1 MHEKFMS
8 RALELAQNGFVSP
21 NPRVGAVLVKDDNI
35 IAEGYHKKF
44 GEAHAEIELFNSLPD
59 DFDYTR
65 TALYVTLEPCSHYGK
80 TPPCAKKI
88 VELGIKT
95 VYVACLDPNPLVAG
109 RGIQI
114 LKDDGIDVSVGILE
128 EEAKIVNETFFK
140 FITTKRPFVLL
151 KSAMSLDGKIC
162 TNTGESQWISS
173 EESRREVHFLRSRM
187 TAIMVGINT
196 VLVDDPMLNAR
207 IENGRNPI
215 RIILDSS
222 LRTPLSSKIV
232 QTSKEI
238 TTIIVTVEKDKDKY
252 TPYTDNNI
260 EIICVN
266 DNTEL
271 SSIELSSIK
280 LSSIDLSSLMDIL
293 AKKNIDSILIEG
305 GAELSYSALESKIVD
320 KVQLYYAP
328 IIIGGKESKSF
339 ICGKGIDKLDEAFR
353 VKSYTVRSIGKDF
366 VVEGYIDN

>member
-1 MHEKFMS
+1 MS
-8 RALELAQNGFVSP
+8 RALELAQKGFVSP

-44 GEAHAEIELFNSLPD
+44 GEAHAEIDLFNSLPD
-59 DFDYTR
+59 DFDYTG
-65 TALYVTLEPCSHYGK
+65 TTLYVTLEPCSHYGK

-128 EEAKIVNETFFK
+128 EEAKIINETFFK

-207 IENGRNPI
+207 IENGRNPV

-222 LRTPLSSKIV
+222 LRTPISSKIV
-232 QTSKEI
+232 QTAKEI
-238 TTIIVTVEKDKDKY
+238 ATIIVTVEKDKDKY
-252 TPYTDNNI
+252 TPYTDNDI
-260 EIICVN
+260 EIICMEN
-266 DNTEL
+266 K
-271 SSIELSSIK
+271 IELSSID
-280 LSSIDLSSLMDIL
+280 LSSIELSSLMDIL
-293 AKKNIDSILIEG
+293 AKRNIDSILIEG
-305 GAELSYSALESKIVD
+305 GSELAYSALESKIVD

-339 ICGKGIDKLDEAFR
+339 IGGKGIDKLDKAFR